1 MFKDPKVVSSL
12 DRNQITNRKA
22 VGFASSLLKS
32 AGADLLDFN
41 LSTNTL
47 RRNRDSGREILA
59 KQAIEQFKVNQP
71 EHLVL
76 HWDSK
81 LIDDAH
87 GTKKERLAILV
98 SGSPSYIEGK
108 LLGVPSLEDENGNAT
123 STGLRQFQGAS
134 EYVKLLSSL
143 PLFNRNRSKLGNLHS
158 LRSNLPPS

>member
-1 MFKDPKVVSSL
+1 M
-12 DRNQITNRKA
+12 
-22 VGFASSLLKS
+22 GFASSLLKS

-47 RRNRDSGREILA
+47 RRNRDSGREFLA

-98 SGSPSYIEGK
+98 SGSPSYIGGK
-108 LLGVPSLEDENGNAT
+108 LLGVQSLEDENGNAT

-143 PLFNRNRSKLGNLHS
+143 PLFNRNRSKLGNLNS

>member
-1 MFKDPKVVSSL
+1 M
-12 DRNQITNRKA
+12 
-22 VGFASSLLKS
+22 GFASSLLKS

-41 LSTNTL
+41 TL
-47 RRNRDSGREILA
+47 RRNRDSGRETLA

-123 STGLRQFQGAS
+123 STGLSQFQGAS

-143 PLFNRNRSKLGNLHS
+143 PLFNPNRSKLGNLHS